1 MKWTIQLWGYPH
13 DYGFPRRMFC
23 ETRTWRR
30 PTNQWIIDGH
40 QEQPGPSC
48 KLHCKVRNQITCFK
62 RPIRDVKGC
71 FLGLKFS
78 HFMAKTW
85 GTWVLSFHEIPI
97 CSFNGSI
104 HYCCNRKPFCS
115 PASTSISC
123 TLFEAEQG
131 GHHCRQRRKLKI
143 LETTHQFL
151 LNLSVVTNPPCSDV
165 LFLIW
170 SWNIASACGHFR
182 MCIGARVPQIPAASD
197 AIGPIPS
204 SCR

>member
-1 MKWTIQLWGYPH
+1 ML
-13 DYGFPRRMFC
+13 
-23 ETRTWRR
+23 
-30 PTNQWIIDGH
+30 
-40 QEQPGPSC
+40 
-48 KLHCKVRNQITCFK
+48 
-62 RPIRDVKGC
+62 RDVFWASNSPTLWPKHGEHEFC
-71 FLGLKFS
+71 LSMRYRFAVSMGRFIIAVTGNHFVHRQVRPFPAHFS
-78 HFMAKTW
+78 R
-85 GTWVLSFHEIPI
+85 L
-97 CSFNGSI
+97 
-104 HYCCNRKPFCS
+104 S
-115 PASTSISC
+115 PAEPSSSS
-123 TLFEAEQG
+123 QG